1 MRPLKKPL
9 RSIANEVQPK
19 ESPHLSLVSKK
30 NTLRFPEIDLI
41 RGLAVIAMILYHLS
55 WDIDNMGVG
64 LNLSQFTWDTGA
76 TLIGSTFLFLV
87 GLSSWIEKEN
97 YSPVKLYKK
106 TARKFIR
113 TFFAALIVSAISFAY
128 MPRTPIYFGIL
139 HCISASYLALIIFQ
153 KAPRSLVLASTIL
166 ILVLGNYFYFN
177 PLQNPQLFWLAM
189 SEFKGMA
196 DYYPFLPW
204 SAVALIGYFCGKH
217 LSPTLKARNSKE
229 EFLKQNKNKP
239 LLNALTFL
247 GKHSLIIYLVHQP
260 ILIFLLNVFG
270 IINQ

>member
-9 RSIANEVQPK
+9 RSKPNEVQPK
-19 ESPHLSLVSKK
+19 ESPHLSLVSK
-30 NTLRFPEIDLI
+30 NHTPRYPEIDLL

-64 LNLSQFTWDTGA
+64 LNFSQFTWDMGA

-97 YSPVKLYKK
+97 YSSANLYKK

-113 TFFAALIVSAISFAY
+113 TFFAALMVSAISFAY

-139 HCISASYLALIIFQ
+139 HCISASYLALIVYQ
-153 KAPRSLVLASTIL
+153 KAPRPLVLASTIL

-177 PLQNPQLFWLAM
+177 PLQNPQLFWFAM
-189 SEFKGMA
+189 SDFKGMA

-204 SAVALIGYFCGKH
+204 SGVALLGYFCGKY
-217 LSPTLKARNSKE
+217 LSPILKERNSKE

-239 LLNALTFL
+239 HHKTLTFL

-260 ILIFLLNVFG
+260 ILIFLLNSLGV
-270 IINQ
+270 IN